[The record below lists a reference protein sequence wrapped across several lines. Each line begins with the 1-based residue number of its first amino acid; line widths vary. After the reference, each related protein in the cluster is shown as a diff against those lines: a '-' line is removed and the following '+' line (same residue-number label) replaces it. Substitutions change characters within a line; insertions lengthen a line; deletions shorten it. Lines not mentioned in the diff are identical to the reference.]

1 MAKRKALNTPFGEGL
16 KAKRAL
22 LPCERARF
30 TMQNVPFGNAKGHV
44 SQCGTQAGTL
54 RPNMHGLA
62 RHVHEAGYTYYIIA
76 HSFSKS
82 RRFYFDFPTICIT
95 FA

>member
-54 RPNMHGLA
+54 RPKMHGLA
-62 RHVHEAGYTYYIIA
+62 RHGHEAGYTYYIIA
-76 HSFSKS
+76 
-82 RRFYFDFPTICIT
+82 P
-95 FA
+95 